1 MMDSSETLIVTF
13 EDVPV
18 SEAGQNVAAL
28 RDQLLEDCPGLKAD
42 IRKDDPT
49 TQDFGAT
56 LILLLGAPAIV
67 ALAKGLSNY
76 LSRRPNGTLVLKK
89 DGDVIFRGDSGDAA
103 TIAKALASK
112 VR

>member
-1 MMDSSETLIVTF
+1 MDSSETQIVTF

-18 SEAGQNVAAL
+18 SESGQNIAAL
-28 RDQLLEDCPGLKAD
+28 RDQLLEDCPGLQAD

-56 LILLLGAPAIV
+56 LILLGAPAIV

-76 LSRRPNGTLVLKK
+76 LSRRPNGTLVLKR
-89 DGDVIFRGDSGDAA
+89 DGDVIFEETPRTPPRSR
-103 TIAKALASK
+103 KRLPPK
-112 VR
+112 